1 MDCLNIFVI
10 FAKYIYAS
18 NKYLVTFIAVSLY
31 SVYEFQ
37 NLFLYN
43 TTCEALKNVRIF
55 S

>member
-1 MDCLNIFVI
+1 MDYLNISVI

-18 NKYLVTFIAVSLY
+18 NKYFVTFIAVSPY

-37 NLFLYN
+37 NLLYN

>member
-1 MDCLNIFVI
+1 MDRLNISVI

-31 SVYEFQ
+31 SVCEFQ
-37 NLFLYN
+37 NLLYN